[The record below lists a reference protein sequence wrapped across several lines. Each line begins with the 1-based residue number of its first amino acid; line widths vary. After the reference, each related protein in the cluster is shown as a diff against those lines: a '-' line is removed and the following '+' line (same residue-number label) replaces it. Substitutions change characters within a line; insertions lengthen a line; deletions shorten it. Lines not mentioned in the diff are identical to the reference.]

1 MKIDKNILKVNL
13 EIGKKIEKQRGES
26 MTIEESLFE
35 IRNEIEQAITTACF
49 NGEEKENG
57 LEAKKALIC
66 SSVPINYL
74 HEYIKKEFVTHGVN
88 DQYVYPPI
96 GARKPELKLTG
107 FLKQKKQDVA
117 IKPVHI
123 TPTKQQ
129 VTWGP
134 LAFEKKYDQFG
145 PNLTQEILSVNV
157 RSQLSSLG
165 KNADT
170 LFERTY
176 AESTNLHEIHK
187 KMVLGEVFLIPTHEY
202 DDERMK
208 QNQIGFKEIRVNLE
222 KYISFFSEIT
232 GRQSEADS
240 GFKYE
245 RCALLIVDFR
255 SNVPKLY
262 TSTEELKKDGLLAAD
277 FPIDLRPLDLAN
289 FVPDLLRIYQ
299 ARFDL
304 HNLV

>member
-1 MKIDKNILKVNL
+1 
-13 EIGKKIEKQRGES
+13 

-35 IRNEIEQAITTACF
+35 IRQEIEQAITTACF
-49 NGEEKENG
+49 NGERKENG

-74 HEYIKKEFVTHGVN
+74 HDYIKHTFIQHGVN
-88 DQYVYPPI
+88 QDYVYPPL

-107 FLKQKKQDVA
+107 FLKQKKQDIA
-117 IKPVHI
+117 IKPMHI
-123 TPTKQQ
+123 PPQKQKI
-129 VTWGP
+129 TWGP
-134 LAFEKKYDQFG
+134 LAFENKYDLFG
-145 PNLTQEILSVNV
+145 PQLTQEILSVNV

-202 DDERMK
+202 DEELMK
-208 QNQIGFKEIRVNLE
+208 QNQVGFKNTRVNLE
-222 KYISFFSEIT
+222 KYISFFSELN
-232 GRQSEADS
+232 GRASEHDS

-255 SNVPKLY
+255 PAVPKIY
-262 TSTEELKKDGLLAAD
+262 HTTDELRQDGLLPDD
-277 FPIDLRPLDLAN
+277 FKMDLRPIDLLN
-289 FVPDLLRIYQ
+289 FVPDLLQIYHE
-299 ARFDL
+299 RFDL
-304 HNLV
+304 HNLA

>member
-1 MKIDKNILKVNL
+1 
-13 EIGKKIEKQRGES
+13 
-26 MTIEESLFE
+26 MTIEESLFD

-49 NGEEKENG
+49 NGEQKENG

-66 SSVPINYL
+66 SSGPINYL
-74 HEYIKKEFVTHGVN
+74 HEYIKNEFVTHGVN
-88 DQYVYPPI
+88 AQYVYPPI
-96 GARKPELKLTG
+96 GARKPELKITG
-107 FLKQKKQDVA
+107 FLKQKKQDIA
-117 IKPVHI
+117 IKPAHI
-123 TPTKQQ
+123 APKKER

-145 PNLTQEILSVNV
+145 PSLTREMLSVNV

-165 KNADT
+165 KNSDT

-176 AESTNLHEIHK
+176 AESTNLHELHK

-202 DDERMK
+202 DDECMK
-208 QNQIGFKEIRVNLE
+208 QNQIGFKETRVNLE

-232 GRQSEADS
+232 GRQSETDS

-255 SNVPKLY
+255 PLIPKLY
-262 TSTEELKKDGLLAAD
+262 TSTEELKKDGLVAAD
-277 FPIDLRPLDLAN
+277 FPIDLRPIDLPHFAS
-289 FVPDLLRIYQ
+289 DLLSIYH
-299 ARFDL
+299 ARFDV
-304 HNLV
+304 HNLR